1 MAAVP
6 FSVAVGAFSAAAAPI
21 AADPPTAAAPPPLPA
36 APVAA
41 ISPPNAPPWSALPAA
56 ATAVEPAPPPP
67 PERPRASASITFSS
81 PIASHI
87 FCDSASRARS
97 PFNRDRRSCSTASAI
112 LSNPILCC
120 SCQFCRQDSNVL
132 LTPLLSILPTLRL
145 VVRDNRG
152 NLRDPIGFTGGQD
165 WKLVNLEAIS

>member
-112 LSNPILCC
+112 LSNPRPL
-120 SCQFCRQDSNVL
+120 DSIAQHSAHSS
-132 LTPLLSILPTLRL
+132 TG
-145 VVRDNRG
+145 G